1 MEGDYL
7 AAMAKPTAK
16 VELESG
22 TSIRITFPPGTKAN
36 LRSSI
41 PVDELL
47 KALQVSEGEVE
58 GQSTSDNNCIPGM
71 PD

>member
-1 MEGDYL
+1 
-7 AAMAKPTAK
+7 MAKPTAK

-22 TSIRITFPPGTKAN
+22 TSVRITFPAGTKAN
-36 LRSSI
+36 LRTNV

-47 KALQVSEGEVE
+47 KALQAPDADVE
-58 GQSTSDNNCIPGM
+58 GQSSSDEVTCVPGA